1 MFGSFFKHYGKGK
14 IVQGVNALNEAI
26 VSFDP
31 DGATEAAIAEME
43 ENYDKINLEFSKVK
57 QEWAREQGEADE
69 MVALRDKRMLAAEHI
84 SAQMAE
90 DPDNTALN
98 TGLTQL
104 LDALEEMQPDIER
117 EVAEAVDAKEVMNE
131 LDATV
136 KLYGEKLKTA
146 RTDMKKAAN
155 AMKKA
160 NAQAERA
167 DQKAE
172 RAKQAAGL
180 TSSVGGLS
188 SALEAMNKQAADA
201 QANAD
206 ASKRKADMLSPI
218 KAEENDA
225 VAAAMA
231 AVAGEPAKATSA
243 ADRLAALRK

>member
-1 MFGSFFKHYGKGK
+1 MMGFLKHFGKAK
-14 IVQGVNALNEAI
+14 IVQGVQSLNEAI

-31 DGATEAAIAEME
+31 DGATEAAISEME
-43 ENYDKINLEFSKVK
+43 ENFDKINIEFSKTK
-57 QEWAREQGEADE
+57 QEYTREQAEADE
-69 MVALRDKRMLAAEHI
+69 ILKLQSQRMSAAEHI
-84 SAQMAE
+84 SAQLAE
-90 DPDNTALN
+90 NPNDEALN
-98 TGLTQL
+98 TGLNQL
-104 LDALEEMQPDIER
+104 LDAMEEMADDVAR
-117 EVAEAVDAKEVMNE
+117 EVEEAADAKELMDE

-136 KLYGEKLKTA
+136 KMYGDKLKNA
-146 RTDMKKAAN
+146 RNDMKKASN

-160 NAQAERA
+160 QAQEERA
-167 DQKAE
+167 DQRAE

-180 TSSVGGLS
+180 SSSVGGLS
-188 SALEAMNKQAADA
+188 SALEAMNKQASDA

-231 AVAGEPAKATSA
+231 AVSGTPAKSNSA